1 MKKIY
6 LLLLLFSFSI
16 GQTQTTLPDFSI
28 CSDLIVPTVVNLTVK
43 NSEILGTNSPTDFAI
58 SFHLSNADATAN
70 LNPIANP
77 SSFAVLTSSTTI
89 FARST
94 NISNSTFYVE
104 SFNIVVHPNPNAN
117 SASLFWCDPMEL
129 PIYNLED
136 AIPQIINGAAGLVV
150 TFHETQADALL
161 GVNQTSPI
169 YVPITTP
176 IQILSVRIEDPVT
189 GCFSVVSL
197 TLNTNNCNT
206 ACTAPNQ
213 LTITNVTD
221 TSVQLNWNL
230 STNSSF
236 IYHEVL
242 IVPIENNQS
251 ATFIVQGNTS
261 FTLTGLIPNSCY
273 TASVKTV
280 CEVGISS
287 PWSESISFCLMDCT
301 NNAQC
306 PEQIILNAFLDTNA
320 NGVKDTGELNFIH
333 GSFNYQ
339 VNSDAVI
346 NANGSNGTHSIYVDN
361 VTDSYNLS
369 FDVNSDY
376 LSYFSTTTSYTNISV
391 ATGSGST
398 TYYFPV
404 TSSQSYSDV
413 QVNII
418 GNNPPPRPGFTYT
431 NTIVYKNNSYQTI
444 PSGTITFTKDPAV
457 TITTISQTGTT
468 ATTNGF
474 TYDYANLG
482 PFETRSIQV
491 TMQVPVIPTVSLG
504 DILTNSVAI
513 TPNPDSIIANNTS
526 SISQTV
532 VGSYDPNDKMES
544 RGPEIDIDT
553 FTANDYLYYTIRF
566 ENTGTAAAEFIR
578 IEDMLHADLNEATFE
593 MINAS
598 HTYNVTRTGNALVWH
613 FFAINLPPTIQ
624 NPVLSQGYVHF
635 RIKPNAGF
643 AIGDIIPNT
652 AEIYFDYN
660 PAIVTNT
667 FETEFVETLS
677 TTDFNFATISMYP
690 NPTTTLLHFN
700 SIETIK
706 EIIVYDLLGN
716 EVLAKNNSGNEA
728 SLDVSNLSKGMYL
741 IKFINDENS
750 HTVRKFIKN

>member
-1 MKKIY
+1 MKKLY
-6 LLLLLFSFSI
+6 LFLLLFSFSI
-16 GQTQTTLPDFSI
+16 VNAQTTLLDLST
-28 CSDLIVPTVVNLTVK
+28 CSDLIIPTVVDLTEK
-43 NSEILGTNSPTDFAI
+43 NTEILGTNSPTDFAI

-77 SSFAVLTSSTTI
+77 SSFAVLTSLITI

-94 NISNSTFYVE
+94 NSLNSTFYIE

-117 SASLFWCDPMEL
+117 NASLSWCELMEL

-136 AIPQIINGAAGLVV
+136 AIPQIISGNPNLIV
-150 TFHETQADALL
+150 TFHETFTDALL
-161 GVNQTSPI
+161 GVSQTSST
-169 YVPITTP
+169 YVPLITP
-176 IQILSVRIEDPVT
+176 IQILSARVEDPVT

-197 TLNTNNCNT
+197 TLNTNNCT
-206 ACTAPNQ
+206 TTCTAPTQ
-213 LTITNVTD
+213 LSVTNITD
-221 TSVQLNWNL
+221 TSAQLNW
-230 STNSSF
+230 T
-236 IYHEVL
+236 I
-242 IVPIENNQS
+242 
-251 ATFIVQGNTS
+251 TTNTS
-261 FTLTGLIPNSCY
+261 FIFHDLMIHSLTNGQTSYLTTQVPPPFTITGLAANSCY
-273 TASVKTV
+273 QVYVRTECTLGT
-280 CEVGISS
+280 ES
-287 PWSESISFCLMDCT
+287 PWSEPISFCSMDCT

-306 PEQIILNAFLDTNA
+306 PNQIIMNAFLDTNA
-320 NGVKDTGELNFIH
+320 NGIKDSGEPNFTH
-333 GSFNYQ
+333 GSFTYQ
-339 VNSDAVI
+339 VNSGAVI
-346 NANGSNGTHSIYVDN
+346 SGNGTNGSHSIFVSD
-361 VTDSYNLS
+361 VTNSYNLN
-369 FDVNSDY
+369 FVVNSAY
-376 LSYFSTTTSYTNISV
+376 SSYFSTTTSYSTISV

-404 TSSQSYSDV
+404 TASQSFSDV
-413 QVNII
+413 QVNLI
-418 GNNPPPRPGFTYT
+418 GNNPPRPGFTYI
-431 NTIVYKNNSYQTI
+431 NTIVYKNNGYQTI

-482 PFETRSIQV
+482 PFETRTIQL
-491 TMQVPVIPTVSLG
+491 TMQVPVIPTVNLG
-504 DILTNSVAI
+504 DILTNSVTI
-513 TPNPDSIIANNTS
+513 TPNPDTIIANNS
-526 SISQTV
+526 SSVSQIV

-578 IEDMLHADLNEATFE
+578 IEDTLHADLNPSTFE
-593 MINAS
+593 MIHAS
-598 HTYNVTRTGNALVWH
+598 HPYNVTRTGNALVWH
-613 FFAINLPPTIQ
+613 FFDIDLPPTIQ
-624 NPVLSQGYVHF
+624 NPILSQGYVYF
-635 RIKPNAGF
+635 RIKPSSGF

-660 PAIVTNT
+660 PAIITNT

-690 NPTTTLLHFN
+690 NPTTSMLNFN

-716 EVLAKNNSGNEA
+716 QVLVKNTSGNVL

-741 IKFINDENS
+741 IKFINGENN
-750 HTVRKFIKN
+750 HTIRKFIKN